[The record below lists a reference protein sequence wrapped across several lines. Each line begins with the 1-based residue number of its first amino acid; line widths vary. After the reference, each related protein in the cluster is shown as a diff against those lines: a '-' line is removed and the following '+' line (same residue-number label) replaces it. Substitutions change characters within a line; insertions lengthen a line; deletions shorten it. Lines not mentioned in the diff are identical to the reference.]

1 MAEGGPSAP
10 VSEVRL
16 RDDLLIL
23 LTFTSGIVDVVSFL
37 GLGQIFTANMTG
49 NTVFLAIA
57 VGARNLPSGAR
68 SLDALVLFSSGAIVA
83 GRIIGGVK
91 PKVLWPRT
99 VTWVFTMEL
108 IFFVAFNIGWV
119 VVVGQPSGTSL
130 YILIGLSS
138 IAMGLQSAGAR
149 HLAAPGLTTTVITTA
164 LTGLMAEFAALGISG
179 PSLRRWVLSL
189 VALFSGAAV
198 GGAIFVTDPVLPP
211 FLTTATVAIVCAVAF
226 WKFRP
231 GAMAGTPTSG

>member
-1 MAEGGPSAP
+1 M
-10 VSEVRL
+10 
-16 RDDLLIL
+16 
-23 LTFTSGIVDVVSFL
+23 
-37 GLGQIFTANMTG
+37 
-49 NTVFLAIA
+49 
-57 VGARNLPSGAR
+57 
-68 SLDALVLFSSGAIVA
+68 A
-83 GRIIGGVK
+83 GRILGGVK

-108 IFFVAFNIGWV
+108 IFFVVFNIGWV
-119 VVVGQPSGTSL
+119 VVVGRPSGTPL